1 MSDNQEI
8 SEKASCCCEGAN
20 EKVAGQIQDK
30 IPESAWIQK
39 YISTPAGEVPV
50 IKTVLLRS
58 DKTGGYKARW
68 GIGRLKFR
76 VTPGLYAVG
85 NPGPESPVFVS
96 ANYKLSFD
104 KLRSELGGI
113 DGWILVLDTK
123 GVNVWCAAG
132 KGTFGTTELLN
143 RINAVG
149 LDKVVTKKRLI
160 VPQLGAPGISAHEVK
175 KQSGFR
181 VIYGPIKAKDIPA
194 FLEAGNKAT
203 PEMRQVTFNIRE
215 RAVLIPN
222 DIVQNLKFLFITS
235 AAFLLLSGFGPG
247 IYSPIRIIKYGL
259 PSVILLFIAYFAGMI
274 LPQLLLPY
282 IPGRSFS
289 AKGGW
294 IGGIVAILAGW
305 LLYNGQI
312 INSDFG
318 IISWLFIIPA
328 VTSFIAMNFTGVST
342 YTSLSGVIKE
352 MKVAM
357 PIQISFAVV
366 GIGLWVTGLF
376 V

>member
-8 SEKASCCCEGAN
+8 SEKASFCCGGAN
-20 EKVAGQIQDK
+20 EDEAGKIQSR
-30 IPESAWIQK
+30 IPESAWIKK
-39 YISTPAGEVPV
+39 YVSTPAGEVPV
-50 IKTVLLRS
+50 IRTDLLRS
-58 DKTGGYKARW
+58 DKIGGYKARW
-68 GIGRLKFR
+68 GIERMKFR
-76 VTPGLYAVG
+76 ATPGLYAVG

-104 KLRSELGGI
+104 KLRSELGGV
-113 DGWILVLDTK
+113 DGWVLVLDTK
-123 GVNVWCAAG
+123 GINVWCAAG

-143 RINAVG
+143 RINAVN

-194 FLEAGNKAT
+194 FLAAGNKAT
-203 PEMRQVTFNIRE
+203 PEMRQVTFSMRE

-222 DIVQNLKFLFITS
+222 DIVQNIKFLLMVS
-235 AAFLLLSGFGPG
+235 AAFLIMSGFGPG
-247 IYSPIRIIKYGL
+247 IYSPVRIIKYGL

-282 IPGRSFS
+282 LPGRSFS

-294 IGGIVAILAGW
+294 IGGIVAVLVGW
-305 LLYNGQI
+305 FLYSNHI

-318 IISWLFIIPA
+318 MISWLFIIPA